1 MRTVLRE
8 HGVGGFSH
16 RSSSLEHTDLAEV
29 DVVVAL
35 ATEHVRYVRRHHSAH
50 AVRTATLR
58 RLCRD
63 LLPGTD
69 PLAVRV
75 ERLALN
81 TVALEEWE
89 DVDDP
94 AGHDIDVYRACGKD
108 IASLIE
114 QLAPRLVGHA
124 TLF

>member
-1 MRTVLRE
+1 
-8 HGVGGFSH
+8 
-16 RSSSLEHTDLAEV
+16 
-29 DVVVAL
+29 
-35 ATEHVRYVRRHHSAH
+35 
-50 AVRTATLR
+50 
-58 RLCRD
+58 
-63 LLPGTD
+63 
-69 PLAVRV
+69 LAVRV